1 MVRHAHYFIIISIK
15 MSTNKSFST
24 ETSERYSRALFE
36 VAQEASELEK
46 MENDIKNFASLL
58 INSLEIKNFI
68 HNPTQSKDNQ
78 NNVLNLLAEKLNFS
92 KNLKNFMFL
101 LIEKRRIFFVEK
113 IIDSFLKLCAQK
125 RGEVKASLI
134 SSKEL
139 SETELENISKEL
151 SSSTSSTIKFNYKV
165 DKELIGGL
173 KLQLGSFMIDTSIK
187 NKLNKYKQKMLES

>member
-1 MVRHAHYFIIISIK
+1 

-36 VAQEASELEK
+36 VAKESGEIDKIEQ
-46 MENDIKNFASLL
+46 DIINFQFLL
-58 INSLEIKNFI
+58 NSSVEIKNFI
-68 HNPTQSKDNQ
+68 HNPTLNKDNQ

-113 IIDSFLKLCAQK
+113 IIDSFVKLCSQK
-125 RGEVKASLI
+125 RGELKASLI

-139 SETELENISKEL
+139 SKAEIEVISKDL
-151 SSSTSSTIKFNYKV
+151 SSLMGSTIKFDYKV
-165 DKELIGGL
+165 DKNLIGGL

-187 NKLNKYKQKMLES
+187 NKLKQFEQNMLES

>member
-1 MVRHAHYFIIISIK
+1 

-36 VAQEASELEK
+36 VAKETKDLEK
-46 MENDIKNFASLL
+46 MEEDVLKLKSLL
-58 INSLEIKNFI
+58 NNSIEIKNFI

-78 NNVLNLLAEKLNFS
+78 KNATQLLADKMSFS
-92 KNLKNFMFL
+92 KNLKNFIFL
-101 LIEKRRIFFVEK
+101 LIEKRRIFFIEK
-113 IIDSFLKLCAQK
+113 IIESFLKLCAQK

-139 SETELENISKEL
+139 SKDEIENISKDL
-151 SSSTSSTIKFNYKV
+151 SSSMGSTIKFDYKV
-165 DKELIGGL
+165 DKELIAGL

-187 NKLNKYKQKMLES
+187 NKLKKYEQKMLES

>member
-1 MVRHAHYFIIISIK
+1 

-36 VAQEASELEK
+36 VANEANDLEK
-46 MENDIKNFASLL
+46 VEGDVRKFQTILNS
-58 INSLEIKNFI
+58 SLEIKNFI
-68 HNPTQSKDNQ
+68 HNPTYSKDTQ
-78 NNVLNLLAEKLNFS
+78 NNVIKLLTDKLDFSINF
-92 KNLKNFMFL
+92 KNFIFL

-113 IIDSFLKLCAQK
+113 IINSFLKLCSQK

-139 SETELENISKEL
+139 SENEIENISKEL
-151 SSSTSSTIKFNYKV
+151 SSSMGSTVKFDYKV

-187 NKLNKYKQKMLES
+187 NKLKKYEQKMLES

>member
-1 MVRHAHYFIIISIK
+1 

-46 MENDIKNFASLL
+46 IECDIKNFASLL

-101 LIEKRRIFFVEK
+101 LIEIRRIYFVE
-113 IIDSFLKLCAQK
+113 
-125 RGEVKASLI
+125 
-134 SSKEL
+134 
-139 SETELENISKEL
+139 
-151 SSSTSSTIKFNYKV
+151 
-165 DKELIGGL
+165 
-173 KLQLGSFMIDTSIK
+173 
-187 NKLNKYKQKMLES
+187 

>member
-1 MVRHAHYFIIISIK
+1 

-36 VAQEASELEK
+36 ASKEANELEK
-46 MENDIKNFASLL
+46 TEKDIKNFLSLMN
-58 INSLEIKNFI
+58 NSLEIKNFI
-68 HNPTQSKDNQ
+68 HNPTQSKENQ
-78 NNVLNLLAEKLNFS
+78 NNVIQLLAEQFNFS
-92 KNLKNFMFL
+92 KNMKNFMFL
-101 LIEKRRIFFVEK
+101 LVEKRRIFFVEK
-113 IIDSFLKLCAQK
+113 IIDSFLRLCSKK
-125 RGEVKASLI
+125 RGEIKASLI

-139 SETELENISKEL
+139 SEAELNSISKEF

-165 DKELIGGL
+165 DKDLIGGL

>member
-1 MVRHAHYFIIISIK
+1 
-15 MSTNKSFST
+15 MSTIKSFST

-36 VAQEASELEK
+36 VVKEAKELEK
-46 MENDIKNFASLL
+46 TENDIKNFESLL
-58 INSLEIKNFI
+58 KKSSEIKNFI
-68 HNPTQSKDNQ
+68 HNPTQSKENQ
-78 NNVLNLLAEKLNFS
+78 NNAIKLLAEKLNFS
-92 KNLKNFMFL
+92 KSLKNFMFL
-101 LIEKRRIFFVEK
+101 LVEKRRIFFVEK
-113 IIDSFLKLCAQK
+113 IINSFLRLCSQK

-139 SETELENISKEL
+139 SEAELNSISKEL

-187 NKLNKYKQKMLES
+187 NKLNKYKQRMLES

>member
-1 MVRHAHYFIIISIK
+1 
-15 MSTNKSFST
+15 MSTNKSFSS

-36 VAQEASELEK
+36 VAQEAGELEK
-46 MENDIKNFASLL
+46 IEDDIKNFASLL
-58 INSLEIKNFI
+58 NNSLEIENFI
-68 HNPTQSKDNQ
+68 HNPTKSKENQ
-78 NNVLNLLAEKLNFS
+78 NSVLKLLAEKLNFS
-92 KNLKNFMFL
+92 KSLKNFMFL
-101 LIEKRRIFFVEK
+101 LVEKRRIFFVEK
-113 IIDSFLKLCAQK
+113 IIDSFLRLCSKK

-139 SETELENISKEL
+139 SEAELDNISKEL
-151 SSSTSSTIKFNYKV
+151 SSSMSSTIKFNYKV

>member
-1 MVRHAHYFIIISIK
+1 

-36 VAQEASELEK
+36 VAQEANELEK
-46 MENDIKNFASLL
+46 IENDIKNFASLL
-58 INSLEIKNFI
+58 ISSLEIKNFI

-78 NNVLNLLAEKLNFS
+78 NNVLKLLAEKLNFS

-139 SETELENISKEL
+139 S
-151 SSSTSSTIKFNYKV
+151 SSTSSTIKFNYKV

-187 NKLNKYKQKMLES
+187 NKLNKYKQEMLES